1 MSFYATHIWPRV
13 TDLVMRHREFTRYRE
28 HIVPQA
34 RGTVLEVGVGSGLNL
49 PFYGRDV
56 DRLYALD
63 PSRDLLRMTRRK
75 MAAARFHIEL
85 IAESAELLPLADQS
99 IDTVVTTFTVCSIG
113 EPLQALREMRRV
125 LKPGGTLLFA
135 EHGLAP
141 ELSVQRWQHR
151 LNPLWH
157 RISGGCNLDR
167 KTDALIAA
175 AGFNITEI
183 TTEYAKGPRPM
194 SYVFSGSAVPS
205 AEAIDRQRAAQ

>member
-1 MSFYATHIWPRV
+1 MSFYTRQIFPRLL
-13 TDLVMRHREFTRYRE
+13 DLAMRHREFTRYRE
-28 HIVPQA
+28 RIVPQA

-49 PFYGRDV
+49 PFYGSRV
-56 DRLYALD
+56 ERLYALD
-63 PSRDLLRMTRRK
+63 PSEELLRMTGRK
-75 MAAARFHIEL
+75 MDAAPFPVEL
-85 IAESAELLPLADQS
+85 VSQPAESLPLADQS

-125 LKPGGTLLFA
+125 LKPRGTLLFA

-141 ELSVQRWQHR
+141 ELSVQRWQRR

-167 KTDALIAA
+167 EMNELIRT
-175 AGFNITEI
+175 AGFSITEI

-194 SYVFSGSAVPS
+194 AYVYSGSAAPTGFAPPRS
-205 AEAIDRQRAAQ
+205 